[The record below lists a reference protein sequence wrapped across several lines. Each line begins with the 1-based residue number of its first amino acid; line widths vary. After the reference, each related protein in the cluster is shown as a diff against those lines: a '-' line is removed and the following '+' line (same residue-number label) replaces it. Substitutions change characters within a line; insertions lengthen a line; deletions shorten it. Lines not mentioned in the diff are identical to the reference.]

1 MRNKI
6 IELYKKIR
14 DISAAYMIYQDR
26 YNIEMIREIIPLIQ
40 EFVSWFLEEN
50 RFGIEQELYRGL
62 CENLLNIVNDIL
74 TAIEA
79 GDRVLMNDAIAYGLI
94 EYLEMFVGED
104 VANGVV

>member
-1 MRNKI
+1 MENKI
-6 IELYKKIR
+6 IELYKKVR
-14 DISAAYMIYQDR
+14 DISAAHMVYQDR
-26 YNIEMIREIIPLIQ
+26 HNIEMIKKIIPLIQ

-74 TAIEA
+74 TAIETE
-79 GDRVLMNDAIAYGLI
+79 DRVLMNDAVAYGLM